1 MILASRCNQIYHQ
14 NKIHTSC
21 EKRVINTRLP
31 HVTYRNNHQRRLPP
45 VAAER
50 PQAPSACFRLPSP
63 PGAQTASQHCLPSR
77 RLEPQPG
84 ACPQPMNQA
93 GRLAGQA
100 GGQGSGDC
108 PFATPALPPLLR
120 TPICCPQES
129 GPPTSGIGQ
138 KTPGLVAAPERRR
151 ASPRRANARRPQVTQ
166 TSPVPPNET
175 VHLRG
180 RTRGNRVGAEL
191 VPLPAARFQQRLAVK
206 TSWNNSQSYAMPSR
220 TRPGEEMGSLPQDKK
235 RKEEENRRRQ
245 SERSELAE
253 SQRLRQSPRPSPSTA
268 QSLRPLPPPP
278 CCGWGGGA
286 GGAGDVDPGL
296 LGA

>member
-191 VPLPAARFQQRLAVK
+191 VPPARCPLPTTVGGKNILEQQPELCHAIKDPAGRGDGKSAARQEAERGGKQA
-206 TSWNNSQSYAMPSR
+206 AAER
-220 TRPGEEMGSLPQDKK
+220 TE
-235 RKEEENRRRQ
+235 
-245 SERSELAE
+245 
-253 SQRLRQSPRPSPSTA
+253 
-268 QSLRPLPPPP
+268 
-278 CCGWGGGA
+278 
-286 GGAGDVDPGL
+286 
-296 LGA
+296 